1 MVTTANLAALHEKRI
16 DWITALKAPQVKALN
31 AAGVLP
37 LSLFDD
43 RNLAEIDYTDYP
55 DERLIVCHNPFLA
68 EERARTREALLRAT
82 EAKFTPYSLPV
93 SRRTVNFRA
102 SLGIAVDTVS
112 GVKQV
117 RPGCASPT

>member
-55 DERLIVCHNPFLA
+55 PTNGSSF
-68 EERARTREALLRAT
+68 AT
-82 EAKFTPYSLPV
+82 IRSWPK
-93 SRRTVNFRA
+93 
-102 SLGIAVDTVS
+102 S
-112 GVKQV
+112 GVWCQAGSARLCESNLV
-117 RPGCASPT
+117 AQ

>member
-68 EERARTREALLRAT
+68 EERCLVSSR
-82 EAKFTPYSLPV
+82 FGPV
-93 SRRTVNFRA
+93 
-102 SLGIAVDTVS
+102 
-112 GVKQV
+112 V
-117 RPGCASPT
+117 RVQLSCSVGKR